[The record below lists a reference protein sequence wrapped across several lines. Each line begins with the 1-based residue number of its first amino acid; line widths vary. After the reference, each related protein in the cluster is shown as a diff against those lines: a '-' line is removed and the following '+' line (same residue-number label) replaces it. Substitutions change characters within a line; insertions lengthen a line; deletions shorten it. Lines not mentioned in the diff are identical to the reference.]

1 LNGQGIRP
9 KAILWKRISERLGM
23 LTIDGSFGEGGGQ
36 IIRSSLALSL
46 ITGKPFRIYNVRAR
60 RDKPGLKPQH
70 LTAVRAAAE
79 IGGARFDGAA
89 VGSSDFTFIPGEV
102 KPGQYHFAIGTAGAT
117 MLVLQTILPPL
128 MIASAPSVITL
139 EGGTHNKHAPP
150 FDFLQKAFLPLV
162 NRTGPNVSIEL
173 ERYGF
178 YPPGGGRINV
188 YIEPRTEPKRLEI
201 ETRGPI
207 LDRCARA
214 LVVKL
219 PTSVAERELAVI
231 REHLGWTDEELQV
244 ETSANALSP
253 GNVVMIEI
261 RSEHLTELFTSVG
274 ERGLR
279 AETVAEHA
287 AAEAA
292 GYLANDAPVG
302 EHLAD
307 QLLIPLALAGGGSYT
322 TATPSLHTTT
332 NIEIIQ
338 KFLDVEIKLTP
349 VGNDVWRIEV

>member
-1 LNGQGIRP
+1 
-9 KAILWKRISERLGM
+9 M

-46 ITGKPFRIYNVRAR
+46 ITGKAFRIYNVRAR
-60 RDKPGLKPQH
+60 REKPGLKPQH

-79 IGGARFDGAA
+79 IGGAQVEGAA
-89 VGSSDFTFIPGEV
+89 AGSGDFTFIPGKV
-102 KPGQYHFAIGTAGAT
+102 SPGQYHFAIGTAGAT

-128 MIASAPSVITL
+128 MIAKAPSVITL

-162 NRTGPNVSIEL
+162 NRTGPHVTLEL

-188 YIEPRTEPKRLEI
+188 YIEPRTAPAKLEI
-201 ETRGPI
+201 ERRGAI
-207 LDRCARA
+207 LERCARA
-214 LVVKL
+214 LVVRL
-219 PTSVAERELAVI
+219 PASIAERELAVI
-231 REHLGWTDEELQV
+231 REHLGWSDEELQV
-244 ETSANALSP
+244 ETSENALSP

-261 RSEHLTELFTSVG
+261 RSEQLTEVFTSVG
-274 ERGLR
+274 ERGVR
-279 AETVAEHA
+279 AEQVAERA
-287 AAEAA
+287 AVEAESYLAA
-292 GYLANDAPVG
+292 GAPVG

-307 QLLIPLALAGGGSYT
+307 QLLIPLALAGGGSY
-322 TATPSLHTTT
+322 ATGAPSLHTTT

-338 KFLDVEIKLTP
+338 KFLDVEIRLAP
-349 VGNDVWRIEV
+349 AGDRVWRIEI